1 MGTSSLFLSKVSDLK
16 SFYSTYVTGLLP
28 GNLYQYLH
36 MIKGKNNKQKVTKGS
51 LLKVVQGFRSLKCST
66 KSFT

>member
-1 MGTSSLFLSKVSDLK
+1 MGASSLFLSKVSDLK

-28 GNLYQYLH
+28 GNIYQYLH
-36 MIKGKNNKQKVTKGS
+36 MIEGKNNKQKVTKGS